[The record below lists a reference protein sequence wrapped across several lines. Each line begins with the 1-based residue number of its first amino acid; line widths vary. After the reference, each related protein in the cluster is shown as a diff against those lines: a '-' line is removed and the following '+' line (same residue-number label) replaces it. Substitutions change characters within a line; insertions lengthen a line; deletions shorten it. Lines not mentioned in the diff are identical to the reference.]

1 MNKFENL
8 IVWKKSVYAIKK
20 AYLICSKL
28 PTVEDKNIKDQLR
41 RAVTSISLNIA
52 EGSASQN
59 DVEFTRY
66 LRIAQKSAHEVF
78 AILKIIEAL
87 YKVAVQ
93 DLENEIEEI
102 MRMLAGLIRSLKN
115 QK

>member
-8 IVWKKSVYAIKK
+8 IVWKKSVQAIKK

-28 PTVEDKNIKDQLR
+28 PTIEDKNLKDQLR
-41 RAVTSISLNIA
+41 RAITSISLNIA

-78 AILKIIEAL
+78 AILRIIEEL
-87 YKVAVQ
+87 YNVTVR
-93 DLENEIEEI
+93 DLEDEVVEI
-102 MRMLAGLIRSLKN
+102 MRMLAGLMRSLKN